1 MFIYRRSQSKS
12 VSGSGSSG
20 IGTVEPDAADDVPVG
35 VETVLLAADE
45 VLLEDSAPDAPDE
58 VAPDEVSREEAADEV
73 AADDLDD
80 VAFDEVTDAA
90 LDEVDLDVPDFTPYH
105 SLLSM
110 PFCSI

>member
-20 IGTVEPDAADDVPVG
+20 IGTVETDAADDVPDDEPVW
-35 VETVLLAADE
+35 VEPVLFDADE
-45 VLLEDSAPDAPDE
+45 VLLEDSAFDAL
-58 VAPDEVSREEAADEV
+58 DEVSRDEAADEV

-80 VAFDEVTDAA
+80 VAFDEVTDAV

-105 SLLSM
+105 SLLST
-110 PFCSI
+110 PFCFI